1 MARPQPAASAPVLGD
16 SPALAAALRGLINNV
31 QFSDVSFVVGKER
44 RLIHAHRCILACRCK
59 VFHIMFSHQL
69 KTAQS
74 PHQPQVPFVLA
85 DMQPDVFLAV
95 IEFVYTNTVTLNS
108 LIALEVL
115 TSAVEY
121 GLDDLRKICVNF
133 ISKTLTLN
141 MACEALQAAVTYGQT
156 DLKQRCLAFIEHHT
170 PEIIKTQSFRELSDL
185 GVASILQSDRLNI
198 DEVPLIQAVREWAH
212 VSSAVLDVSVS
223 VVAQDVVRE
232 LRLSLLSPDELTTLE
247 RENAKDGLIPEIQ
260 IAQTWKFHALKKV
273 SDSQTHL
280 FHRRK
285 GTLARDHHSY
295 LDSPAK

>member
-170 PEIIKTQSFRELSDL
+170 P
-185 GVASILQSDRLNI
+185 
-198 DEVPLIQAVREWAH
+198 
-212 VSSAVLDVSVS
+212 AVLDVSVS